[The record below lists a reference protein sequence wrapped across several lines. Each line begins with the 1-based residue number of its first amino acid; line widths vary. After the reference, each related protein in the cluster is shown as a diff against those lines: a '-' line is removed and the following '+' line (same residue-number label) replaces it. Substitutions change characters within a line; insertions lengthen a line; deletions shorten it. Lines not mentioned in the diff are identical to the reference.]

1 MRLIDVDALPKGR
14 VEWEDIENAPTVD
27 AEPVRHGH
35 WNHLGVLEAYD
46 IAGQKVFAEKRECS
60 MCHFKT
66 NFIEGYGLYNYCPN
80 CGAKMDE
87 EAVT

>member
-1 MRLIDVDALPKGR
+1 MRLIDADALPKGR

-35 WNHLGVLEAYD
+35 WIRLSQDLS
-46 IAGQKVFAEKRECS
+46 ECS
-60 MCHFKT
+60 VC
-66 NFIEGYGLYNYCPN
+66 GYYSRDRGNYCN

-87 EAVT
+87 ETNENKGEQK